1 MSADDKTSFV
11 SVSRTGGAAH
21 RYVTTME
28 ASMTPLDLLSK
39 IASEQIRI
47 TLQGGSQQQNSND
60 SPDTDAANDSK
71 RSSDNCH
78 KKSLYPK
85 AATMEASMTPLD
97 WLSKIASEQI
107 RITLQEQQNSSDC
120 PDTDAAKD
128 SKMSSNHGHKISF
141 HPKAASTPRSSLPI
155 LKVKQQSVTMTIPR
169 ARSTD
174 SSDIENMPV
183 KRQKLSRE
191 NGEGSSKTRDS
202 KVGHPHCL
210 TEEIRKC
217 VSSTLKGVLAG
228 CDEDKFESLIKEIN
242 TFILSLYEK
251 GYFDIMKTENK
262 TQETHNPSTPG
273 TSKSSTSSSTF
284 NTSKTSRKIVH
295 KRSVKKRVLKEKNNA
310 SNELEGQSGR
320 SSSELDDGSSGAAA
334 PNFKNSEF
342 SLRNLGFHTLWA
354 QRRVLAT
361 HSLTGKASPAFPNK
375 PAKEKLDPRLVQ
387 DIVQTVMDKCGVTES
402 QVRTVITTKCA
413 DECKMSRAR
422 SLNNRNT
429 ERHKTCNNVTYES
442 TSSE

>member
-1 MSADDKTSFV
+1 M
-11 SVSRTGGAAH
+11 
-21 RYVTTME
+21 
-28 ASMTPLDLLSK
+28 
-39 IASEQIRI
+39 Q
-47 TLQGGSQQQNSND
+47 
-60 SPDTDAANDSK
+60 
-71 RSSDNCH
+71 
-78 KKSLYPK
+78 
-85 AATMEASMTPLD
+85 ASMTPLD

-128 SKMSSNHGHKISF
+128 SKRSSNHGHKISF

-169 ARSTD
+169 ARLTD
-174 SSDIENMPV
+174 SSDIGNMPV

-202 KVGHPHCL
+202 QVGHPHCL

-310 SNELEGQSGR
+310 SNELVPIGDGNAEVPGR
-320 SSSELDDGSSGAAA
+320 LLKHMNWSSYTACTRKLLTAVFPRE
-334 PNFKNSEF
+334 
-342 SLRNLGFHTLWA
+342 
-354 QRRVLAT
+354 VLAT